1 MKFQWRPETIK
12 NENNKSITLK
22 TNIIIY
28 ILMASIS
35 VTISSCYSTK
45 ITPEKSVINS
55 IPHTDSTYIKLDRW
69 LNRQT
74 AKGFKGS
81 VFMVSNGK
89 IIIDKSYGQEDTTLP
104 LAYWIASNSKSV
116 VGLAI
121 QNLEEN
127 KKLSIQDPITKYFTN
142 VPSNKQHITIH
153 HLLTHSSGL
162 PHGYIT
168 DNIQTYEK
176 ALEALMKVK
185 INKKQIGKFEY
196 SNNGYALL
204 VLLIEKLTGK
214 TYEKFIAEEIF
225 KPADL
230 EHTGFWGFE
239 KDNVFNLP
247 PFDPARA
254 AKQPA
259 TMFDNGKSVVNYGQ
273 KGSSGIYSTAEDQFK
288 IFKTMMDGEIIS
300 KTNVEKAFMPYILI
314 SENEDMKTYY
324 GYGWFVGY
332 KDNQLVNIRHS
343 GEETWLG
350 HNSMRIFYPNGDGIV
365 VLSNSHLTEE
375 EDVWAVQ
382 VAYNLE
388 YLLDLLM

>member
-1 MKFQWRPETIK
+1 M
-12 NENNKSITLK
+12 K
-22 TNIIIY
+22 TNIVNY
-28 ILMASIS
+28 ILIACFSA
-35 VTISSCYSTK
+35 TISSCYSTK
-45 ITPEKSVINS
+45 VIPKIGVMNVM
-55 IPHTDSTYIKLDRW
+55 PHTDSTYIKLDRW

-89 IIIDKSYGQEDTTLP
+89 IIINQSYGQKDTTLP
-104 LAYWIASNSKSV
+104 FAYWIASNSKPV

-121 QNLEEN
+121 QKLEEN
-127 KKLSIQDPITKYFTN
+127 KKISIQYPITKYFTN
-142 VPSNKQHITIH
+142 VPSDKQHITIH
-153 HLLTHSSGL
+153 QLLTHSSGF
-162 PHGYIT
+162 PSGYVT
-168 DNIQTYEK
+168 DNIQTYGK
-176 ALEALMKVK
+176 ALETLMKIP
-185 INKKQIGKFEY
+185 INKEQIGKFEY

-204 VLLIEKLTGK
+204 VLLIEKLSGN
-214 TYEKFIAEEIF
+214 TYEQFVANEIF
-225 KPADL
+225 KPADIK
-230 EHTGFWGFE
+230 HTGFWGYE
-239 KDNVFNLP
+239 KDNIFIVP

-259 TMFDNGKSVVNYGQ
+259 TMFDNGKSVMNYGQ
-273 KGSSGIYSTAEDQFK
+273 KGSSGIYSTAEDQYK
-288 IFKTMMDGEIIS
+288 IFKATLNGEIIS
-300 KTNVEKAFMPYILI
+300 KANVEKAFKPYVLI

-365 VLSNSHLTEE
+365 VLSNSHTTDE

-388 YLLDLLM
+388 YLLEMMSK